1 MSKTADS
8 LIKSILFDVFPSIAV
23 CTDFG
28 ISSQKHFESYYF
40 PIRKGE
46 ITKEQ
51 LEKVVGNGKE
61 LTNLLRSVQSNPH
74 KDIIIKTLWD
84 EINET

>member
-28 ISSQKHFESYYF
+28 ISSQKHFESYYY

-51 LEKVVGNGKE
+51 LEKAAGNGFE
-61 LTNLLRSVQSNPH
+61 LTNLLRSVNSNPH
-74 KDIIIKTLWD
+74 KDIIVKTMWD
-84 EINET
+84 EIKDA